1 MKKKLYLGVISV
13 AFLVVAGCGADKND
27 GSYLR
32 EEQKQR
38 SAAEGDQYPDEEKED
53 IKTGK
58 KKDNESDIRKIS
70 YSYQNHPLEAAYGE
84 DTFTIGAYYTISLDD
99 DVKEE
104 YPKLAESIDKY
115 NSRTEK
121 DVREFVGGSREEVL
135 SMWEEGFTGYYEDD
149 IYLQPVR
156 SDSKVFSFVEENYI
170 FYGGAHGS
178 TVFSGYNYDPQTG
191 KEIQFDDVVI
201 DTSALPE
208 IIFNELTDQNTDLKA
223 YFDEL
228 PSDKDALISGIPDRL
243 EDNAKML
250 AWALDYDGIRIN
262 FEDYAMGS
270 YAAGTQSIKIRFK
283 DHPEIFSEKYNDY
296 NDGSVPDIDDAALK
310 LKDSDKEV
318 LNDGGDKSKK
328 EPEDK
333 DKPLAVNIIEPDRDT
348 RYKMN
353 VFVSNFA
360 EQGLRFYDEE
370 EDRDIAELTE
380 FAYIWMKIN
389 KYKDIESEGSYYRI
403 SLEKVK
409 SIIEKYFDVKLSND
423 ELYGYDWDKSKYSG
437 FCKGGYYYVP
447 AADGESYTG
456 LAIVEQ
462 AEDMGDGTLWLYFTT
477 YDLDLDIYW
486 NSNEGIAKKYYS
498 MNAEEA
504 RNSGDLE
511 SRYQGMAIVKKAG
524 DTYKLKYYKIY

>member
-228 PSDKDALISGIPDRL
+228 PSDKDALI
-243 EDNAKML
+243 
-250 AWALDYDGIRIN
+250 
-262 FEDYAMGS
+262 
-270 YAAGTQSIKIRFK
+270 
-283 DHPEIFSEKYNDY
+283 
-296 NDGSVPDIDDAALK
+296 
-310 LKDSDKEV
+310 
-318 LNDGGDKSKK
+318 
-328 EPEDK
+328 
-333 DKPLAVNIIEPDRDT
+333 
-348 RYKMN
+348 
-353 VFVSNFA
+353 
-360 EQGLRFYDEE
+360 
-370 EDRDIAELTE
+370 
-380 FAYIWMKIN
+380 
-389 KYKDIESEGSYYRI
+389 
-403 SLEKVK
+403 
-409 SIIEKYFDVKLSND
+409 
-423 ELYGYDWDKSKYSG
+423 
-437 FCKGGYYYVP
+437 
-447 AADGESYTG
+447 
-456 LAIVEQ
+456 
-462 AEDMGDGTLWLYFTT
+462 
-477 YDLDLDIYW
+477 
-486 NSNEGIAKKYYS
+486 
-498 MNAEEA
+498 
-504 RNSGDLE
+504 
-511 SRYQGMAIVKKAG
+511 
-524 DTYKLKYYKIY
+524 